1 MNLKRLDELNLSEL
15 FLELDKAGIHGEVNE
30 SLAIVKLTIHLVS
43 IREDPFTFLFN
54 LDHEL
59 SIDEDGVIAES
70 ILERSV
76 VGREASENVIESVAV
91 PVLVLA
97 DVVSEISCPL
107 VSSNVV
113 GIADV
118 ESSIAVSVTPSSSRQ
133 SISLI
138 ASRAPLV
145 STRVSSNSKGECIHN
160 HGNEVNF
167 HYSCLSWK
175 YCAMKPKHEKLKMW
189 PPDFG

>member
-30 SLAIVKLTIHLVS
+30 SLAIVKLKIHLVS

-145 STRVSSNSKGECIHN
+145 STRVSSNSKRECIHN

-175 YCAMKPKHEKLKMW
+175 YYAMKPKHEKLKMW